1 MTATIAVNGTPLDD
15 LTAQG
20 IAGAEGL
27 HRVPGKRGKNIRV
40 PGRHG
45 ELHVPGKRYE
55 PAALVL
61 PLWARGVLPDGTLP
75 ADEPARLEVHRRL
88 RALTRLFTV
97 GELVTVRQTLT
108 DGTARE
114 ISGEVTDAIDW
125 SLLNSGR
132 ATLGKVAIG
141 LDCPDPFWTDLA
153 DTTATATLVAGQTAT
168 LTDFASAD
176 APMDDL
182 RVAFGPGSNPELSQP
197 STGAFIAYD
206 GTIATGRK
214 LVVDAAAWSVTGTV
228 DAGGTWQPGSAPS
241 QHIARIRHGRHPR
254 LFTLAP
260 QDPAPAVRLT
270 HTGGGSMTVSVVG
283 RRRYLVP

>member
-1 MTATIAVNGTPLDD
+1 MTATITVNGTSLDE

-20 IAGAEGL
+20 VQGAQGL
-27 HRVPGKRGKNIRV
+27 HRVPGKRGQNVKV

-45 ELHVPGKRYE
+45 ELYVPGKRYE

-61 PLWARGVLPDGTLP
+61 PLWVRGVLPDGTLP

-88 RALTRLFTV
+88 RTLTRLFTV
-97 GELVTVRQTLT
+97 GELVTIRHTLT

-114 ISGEVTDAIDW
+114 ISGEVTDTIDW
-125 SLLNSGR
+125 TIAGAGR
-132 ATLGKVAIG
+132 STVGQVTIG

-153 DTTATATLVAGQTAT
+153 DTTSTVTLATGQTAT
-168 LTDFASAD
+168 LTDFAPAD

-182 RVAFGPGSNPELSQP
+182 RVTFGPGNNPELSQP
-197 STGAFIAYD
+197 STGAYIGYD
-206 GTIATGRK
+206 GVIAAGRK
-214 LVVDAAAWSVTGTV
+214 LTVDAAAWTVTGTV
-228 DAGGTWQPGSAPS
+228 DAGGTWNPGSAPT

-260 QDPAPAVRLT
+260 QDPAPTVRLT
-270 HTGGGSMTVSVVG
+270 HTGGGTMAATVTG